1 MCADSETNSIS
12 LFVSAG
18 QNNIIPINAFG
29 KFHIKMSAV
38 WFYAAQKNDEKVIQF
53 RSPQFRLKYSSGNV
67 QYNSSGITTSE
78 LWASPYPMIIYNSNH
93 QIGGLNGMY
102 QWCADLEG
110 QIELEMVRVWGDAL
124 SVNDTC
130 IINLELTPI
139 GKGGSQ

>member
-1 MCADSETNSIS
+1 MCGDNETHSIC
-12 LFVSAG
+12 LYVSAG

-38 WFYAAQKNDEKVIQF
+38 WYFATDQNHEKVIQF

-67 QYNSSGITTSE
+67 QFNSSGIATTE
-78 LWASPYPMIIYNSNH
+78 MWASPYPIIIYNPDH
-93 QIGGLNGMY
+93 QVGGLNGMY
-102 QWCADLEG
+102 QWDMDLEG
-110 QIELEMVRVWGDAL
+110 QIELQLVRVWGVDVN
-124 SVNDTC
+124 VNDTC